1 MFSKKA
7 TKIVEIFNVDLTVC
21 SKCQIDGE
29 DLSNFLAFLENTNFT
44 CPSGFVYLPTVLL
57 CSLTSRAVDKNQ
69 NTQLIASA
77 ALIIF
82 RVTNYVRMYVSL
94 SITTFIT
101 VERLHILL

>member
-1 MFSKKA
+1 MIYLFITVSYKK
-7 TKIVEIFNVDLTVC
+7 KLHVLVPL
-21 SKCQIDGE
+21 
-29 DLSNFLAFLENTNFT
+29 NFFD
-44 CPSGFVYLPTVLL
+44 LPTVLL